1 MRILLAIAL
10 VALVG
15 CDYQEWSAER
25 ERKAEEQ
32 RVELEREAEEQRIE
46 RERNA
51 NLSYGPG
58 GWLNWQYVNDGDV
71 QYAPYEGSMRL
82 RRVKSEDHV
91 VNANLDDEGFRA
103 SAYWKTDCE
112 EGTEIETSE
121 TFADGSPMMLECQ
134 RHGDN
139 TWLRAGTLW
148 ETLDE
153 PLKWIQD
160 YDGFEVS
167 EDFTLWDWTKAK
179 QYATLQKAKP
189 ADSQEDE

>member
-32 RVELEREAEEQRIE
+32 RLM

-51 NLSYGPG
+51 NLSYGPAG
-58 GWLNWQYVNDGDV
+58 HRDWQYLNAGNV
-71 QYAPYEGSMRL
+71 QYSAGDSAMVL
-82 RRVKSEDHV
+82 RKVKSKEHV
-91 VNANLDDEGFRA
+91 VMAYIDETGFRA
-103 SAYWKTDCE
+103 RAFWKTDCE
-112 EGTEIETSE
+112 EGTEIETSK
-121 TFADGSPMMLECQ
+121 TYSSGTPKILWCK
-134 RHGDN
+134 RYGDS
-139 TWLRAGTLW
+139 TWIMAGTIW
-148 ETLDE
+148 PDRDE
-153 PLKWIQD
+153 PKNWAVD
-160 YDGFEVS
+160 FDGFKVDANFEY
-167 EDFTLWDWTKAK
+167 WDWTKAK

>member
-32 RVELEREAEEQRIE
+32 RIQLELEAEEQRIE

-51 NLSYGPG
+51 NLSYGPTG
-58 GWLNWQYVNDGDV
+58 HWGWQYLNGGSV
-71 QYAPYEGSMRL
+71 QYAPRNGSMFL
-82 RRVKSEDHV
+82 RKVESKEHV
-91 VNANLDDEGFRA
+91 VSAMLNEDGFQARA
-103 SAYWKTDCE
+103 FWKTDCE
-112 EGTEIETSE
+112 EGTVIETSKTYSSGE
-121 TFADGSPMMLECQ
+121 VKILRCE
-134 RHGDN
+134 RHGDS
-139 TWLRAGTLW
+139 TWIVAGTIW
-148 ETLDE
+148 KTRDE
-153 PLKWIQD
+153 PLNWTVD
-160 YDGFEVS
+160 FDGFKV
-167 EDFTLWDWTKAK
+167 DANFRDWDWTKAK